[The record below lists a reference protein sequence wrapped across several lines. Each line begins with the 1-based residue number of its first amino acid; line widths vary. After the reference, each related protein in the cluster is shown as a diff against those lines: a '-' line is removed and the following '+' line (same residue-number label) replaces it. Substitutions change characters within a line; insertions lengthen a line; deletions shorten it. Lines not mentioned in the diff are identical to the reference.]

1 MANEKRLYMLRMPDA
16 TEIGPVDQATLE
28 RWVESGR
35 LTEECQVR
43 NTLIP
48 RWNDATKVSFLQKK
62 LKERV
67 AALETGPTLADKF
80 RDTVT
85 KTGILN
91 SKLPNLSAAG
101 TFAFSPASGVLRVCA
116 GVFDLVIV
124 LVYAGC
130 VQACVAGAVSVL
142 GPGLAFYLGF
152 ALSYMGAVMYVAW
165 TVGFHAQTLGQRF
178 WGLMVVRKEGEQV
191 FLGRAFVFA
200 VGAVLLG
207 WTSPCIAFVIPSKR
221 AFPDALSGTR
231 VVRTKVVR
239 TAG

>member
-1 MANEKRLYMLRMPDA
+1 MANEKRLYMVRMPDA
-16 TEIGPVDQATLE
+16 TEVGPADQPTLE

-43 NTLIP
+43 NTLVP
-48 RWNDATKVSFLQKK
+48 RWNDAATISFLKKK
-62 LKERV
+62 LEERV
-67 AALETGPTLADKF
+67 AAMDTGPTAADRF
-80 RDTVT
+80 RDRVT

-91 SKLPNLSAAG
+91 AKLPNLSAAG
-101 TFAFSPASGVLRVCA
+101 TFVFTPASVMLRISA

-130 VQACVAGAVSVL
+130 VQACLAGAVTVL
-142 GPGLAFYLGF
+142 GTSLAFYLGL

-165 TVGFHAQTLGQRF
+165 SVGFHAQTLGQRF
-178 WGLMVVRKEGEQV
+178 WGLMVVRREGEQV
-191 FLGRAFVFA
+191 FLGRAFAFA

-207 WTSPCIAFVIPSKR
+207 WTSPFVAFIIPSKR
-221 AFPDALSGTR
+221 ALPDALSGTR

-239 TAG
+239 AAG